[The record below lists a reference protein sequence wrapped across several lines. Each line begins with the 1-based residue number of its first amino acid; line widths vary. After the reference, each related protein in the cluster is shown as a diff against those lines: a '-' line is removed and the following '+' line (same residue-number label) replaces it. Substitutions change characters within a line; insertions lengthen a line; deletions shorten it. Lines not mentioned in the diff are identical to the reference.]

1 MGPCKTFCLKIFRE
15 SFITKVATAITD
27 EILGFSTAILVVNG
41 IESTSV
47 LREVVVNVRDPPRS
61 SKMTQAADG
70 SGNLQ
75 GLPTETDI
83 WTVVLSFKKSFHLFL
98 QYLRNK
104 LNVFVRHHDLG
115 SLLITVECSSLQT
128 LEELWKDYTSGHL
141 NKVAQETLV
150 TDAVLDKLG
159 LTGVKLTTF
168 ISEEEY
174 EKGKQIFMTKLGKVV
189 LPIVLKGT

>member
-1 MGPCKTFCLKIFRE
+1 M
-15 SFITKVATAITD
+15 
-27 EILGFSTAILVVNG
+27 NG
-41 IESTSV
+41 IESINV
-47 LREVVVNVRDPPRS
+47 LREVVVNVCDPPGS
-61 SKMTQAADG
+61 SKVTQAAG
-70 SGNLQ
+70 VSENLQ
-75 GLPTETDI
+75 GLPTEIDV
-83 WTVVLSFKKSFHLFL
+83 WTVVVSFKKSFHLFL

-128 LEELWKDYTSGHL
+128 LEGLWKDYTSGHL

-159 LTGVKLTTF
+159 LTGVKLKTF

-174 EKGKQIFMTKLGKVV
+174 EKGKQIFMTNLGKVV
-189 LPIVLKGT
+189 LPFVLKGT